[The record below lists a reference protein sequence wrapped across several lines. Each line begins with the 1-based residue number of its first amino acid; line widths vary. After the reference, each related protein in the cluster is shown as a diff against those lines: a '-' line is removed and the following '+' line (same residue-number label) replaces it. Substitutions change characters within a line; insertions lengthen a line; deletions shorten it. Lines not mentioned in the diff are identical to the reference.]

1 MSELSVA
8 VERERERES
17 TPIIHRGRS
26 HLLAEEWIDFFI
38 ASVVS
43 LYVKEINELSYVV
56 SLWRYNANIGKNLFS
71 TPNKS
76 ELSLHTPLGIAKE
89 HTLLYSSKV

>member
-8 VERERERES
+8 VERERES
-17 TPIIHRGRS
+17 TPIVLRGRS

-43 LYVKEINELSYVV
+43 LYVKEINELSHVV

-76 ELSLHTPLGIAKE
+76 ELSLHTRLGIVKE